1 MFYTII
7 QILAIIGGLLA
18 ASSLIAQKSQD
29 AGNALKKLAPYQ
41 GIIGVIL
48 LVLGLYYFLFHSLAH
63 LGAMMKYSAGLF
75 GLIMQILMILV
86 GFILSYSLLSE
97 KLLSKNETAQ
107 EKGAQA
113 AQKLTKIQIPL
124 GIALAVCALL
134 ALIL

>member
-1 MFYTII
+1 MDILI
-7 QILAIIGGLLA
+7 HILAIIGGLLA

-75 GLIMQILMILV
+75 SLIMQILMILV
-86 GFILSYSLLSE
+86 GFILSYGLLSE

-113 AQKLTKIQIPL
+113 ARKLTSIQIPL

>member
-1 MFYTII
+1 MDILI
-7 QILAIIGGLLA
+7 PILAIIGGLLA

-48 LVLGLYYFLFHSLAH
+48 LVLGLYYFLFHSLPH
-63 LGAMMKYSAGLF
+63 LSARIQFTAGLF
-75 GLIMQILMILV
+75 SLITQILMILV
-86 GFILSYSLLSE
+86 GFILSYGLLSE

-113 AQKLTKIQIPL
+113 ARKLTSIQIPL

>member
-7 QILAIIGGLLA
+7 QIIAILGGLLA
-18 ASSLIAQKSQD
+18 ASGLIANKSQD

-41 GIIGVIL
+41 GVIGVIL
-48 LVLGLYYFLFHSLAH
+48 LVLGLYYFLFHSLPN
-63 LGAMMKYSAGLF
+63 LNIMIKYSAGFF

-86 GFILSYSLLSE
+86 GFILSYGLLSE
-97 KLLSKNETAQ
+97 KLLSKNEIAQ

-113 AQKLTKIQIPL
+113 AKKLISIQIPL

>member
-7 QILAIIGGLLA
+7 KLLAIVGGLLA
-18 ASSLIAQKSQD
+18 ASSLIANKSQD
-29 AGNALKKLAPYQ
+29 AGQALKKIAPYQ

-48 LVLGLYYFLFHSLAH
+48 LIVGLYYFLFHSLPN
-63 LGAMMKYSAGLF
+63 LGIMMKYSAGLF

-86 GFILSYSLLSE
+86 GFILSYSLLAE

-107 EKGAQA
+107 EKGSQA
-113 AQKLTKIQIPL
+113 AKKLPSIQIPL